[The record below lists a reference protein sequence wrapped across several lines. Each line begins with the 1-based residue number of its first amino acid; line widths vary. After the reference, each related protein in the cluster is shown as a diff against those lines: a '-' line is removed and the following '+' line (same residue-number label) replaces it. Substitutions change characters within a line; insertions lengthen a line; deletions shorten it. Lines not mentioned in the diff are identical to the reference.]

1 MTMSRMPTYLTL
13 PMLLVLGGA
22 ILSAAGACIA
32 TIRQN
37 QEKLQSATQRA
48 QFESELRA
56 KSDEIASLNREI
68 AASITGG
75 DSFPIAMY
83 MPAIDLAVND
93 PNVLSVAIR
102 VEGKYP
108 LFDAEFEHQ
117 DITLPL
123 PEDGIAALEAWKE
136 GHLPRLQG
144 GTLHVGIM
152 VPRGLITLRPEE
164 TYKKLKL
171 TTFARNGHFVQ
182 NTELKRGPTGRW
194 EMHYK
199 VVKAIPGEESKVL
212 KDD

>member
-1 MTMSRMPTYLTL
+1 MSRMPAYLTL
-13 PMLLVLGGA
+13 PTLVILGGA
-22 ILSAAGACIA
+22 LLSAVGAFLA
-32 TIRQN
+32 TVRQN
-37 QEKLQSATQRA
+37 QERLQSATQRV
-48 QFESELRA
+48 QFESELRS

-75 DSFPIAMY
+75 DSFSIAMY
-83 MPAIDLAVND
+83 MPPIAPAISD
-93 PNVLSVAIR
+93 PNILSVGIR

-117 DITLPL
+117 DLTEPL
-123 PEDGIAALEAWKE
+123 PEDGAAALKAWKE

-152 VPRGLITLRPEE
+152 VERGLISLRPEE

-171 TTFARNGHFVQ
+171 TTFARNGQFVQ
-182 NTELKRGPTGRW
+182 NTELKRDANGRW

-199 VVKAIPGEESKVL
+199 VLEVIPGEESKIL
-212 KDD
+212 KQE

>member
-1 MTMSRMPTYLTL
+1 MPAYLTL
-13 PMLLVLGGA
+13 PTLLVLGGA
-22 ILSAAGACIA
+22 ILSAVGAFVV
-32 TIRQN
+32 TVRQN
-37 QEKLQSATQRA
+37 QEKLKSASQRA
-48 QFESELRA
+48 QFESELRS

-83 MPAIDLAVND
+83 MPPMEPAVND

-117 DITLPL
+117 DVTVPL
-123 PEDGIAALEAWKE
+123 PNDGAAALEAWRK
-136 GHLPRLQG
+136 GYLPRLQG

-152 VPRGLITLRPEE
+152 VPRGLISLRPEE

-171 TTFARNGHFVQ
+171 TTFARNGNFVQ
-182 NTELKRGPTGRW
+182 NTELKRGSNGRW

-199 VVKAIPGEESKVL
+199 VLKVIPGQESKLL
-212 KDD
+212 KED

>member
-1 MTMSRMPTYLTL
+1 MPAYLTL
-13 PMLLVLGGA
+13 PTLIILGGA
-22 ILSAAGACIA
+22 ILSAMGAFLA
-32 TIRQN
+32 TVRQN

-48 QFESELRA
+48 QFESELRS

-83 MPAIDLAVND
+83 MPPIEPAVND
-93 PNVLSVAIR
+93 PNILSVAIR

-117 DITLPL
+117 DLTVPL
-123 PEDGIAALEAWKE
+123 PEDGAAALEAWRK

-152 VPRGLITLRPEE
+152 VQRGLISLRPEE

-171 TTFARNGHFVQ
+171 TTFARNGQFVQ
-182 NTELKRGPTGRW
+182 NTELKRDSSGRW

-199 VVKAIPGEESKVL
+199 VLKVIPGQESKVL
-212 KDD
+212 KEE

>member
-1 MTMSRMPTYLTL
+1 MSRMPVYLTF

-22 ILSAAGACIA
+22 ILSALGAFFA
-32 TIRQN
+32 TLSER

-48 QFESELRA
+48 RFEGELRA

-83 MPAIDLAVND
+83 MPPIDPAFND
-93 PNVLSVAIR
+93 PNILSVAIR

-117 DITLPL
+117 DVTERLPN
-123 PEDGIAALEAWKE
+123 DGAAALKAWKE

-144 GTLHVGIM
+144 GTLHAGIM
-152 VPRGLITLRPEE
+152 VQRGLINLRPDE

-171 TTFARNGHFVQ
+171 TTFARNGQFVQ
-182 NTELKRGPTGRW
+182 NTELKRGTNGRW
-194 EMHYK
+194 DMHYQVLK
-199 VVKAIPGEESKVL
+199 VIPGEESKML
-212 KDD
+212 KEE

>member
-1 MTMSRMPTYLTL
+1 MI
-13 PMLLVLGGA
+13 LVLGGA
-22 ILSAAGACIA
+22 ILSALGTFFA
-32 TIRQN
+32 TLSEK
-37 QEKLQSATQRA
+37 QEKLQSANQRA
-48 QFESELRA
+48 RFESELRT

-83 MPAIDLAVND
+83 MRPIDPALND
-93 PNVLSVAIR
+93 PNILSVAIR

-117 DITLPL
+117 DLTEPL
-123 PEDGIAALEAWKE
+123 PKEGAAALKAWQE

-152 VPRGLITLRPEE
+152 VQRGLISLRPEE

-171 TTFARNGHFVQ
+171 TTFARNGQFVQ
-182 NTELKRGPTGRW
+182 NTELKRDSNGRW
-194 EMHYK
+194 KIHYQVLK
-199 VVKAIPGEESKVL
+199 VIPGEESKML
-212 KDD
+212 KEE

>member
-1 MTMSRMPTYLTL
+1 MPSYLTL
-13 PMLLVLGGA
+13 PTLLVLAGA
-22 ILSAAGACIA
+22 ILSAVGAFVA
-32 TIRQN
+32 TVSQN
-37 QEKLQSATQRA
+37 QEKLRSATQRA

-83 MPAIDLAVND
+83 IPPIALAIND

-117 DITLPL
+117 DITTPL
-123 PEDGIAALEAWKE
+123 PEDGAAALEAWKK
-136 GHLPRLQG
+136 GYLPRVQG

-152 VPRGLITLRPEE
+152 VPRGLITLHPEE

-182 NTELKRGPTGRW
+182 NTELKRGSNGRW
-194 EMHYK
+194 EMHYN
-199 VVKAIPGEESKVL
+199 VL
-212 KDD
+212 RVIRGQEPKLLKGDL

>member
-1 MTMSRMPTYLTL
+1 MPAYLTL
-13 PMLLVLGGA
+13 PMLLVLGGT
-22 ILSAAGACIA
+22 ILSAAGAFFA
-32 TIRQN
+32 TLSEK
-37 QEKLQSATQRA
+37 QEKLQSANERA
-48 QFESELRA
+48 RFESELRS

-83 MPAIDLAVND
+83 MPPLEPAVND

-117 DITLPL
+117 DLTVPL
-123 PEDGIAALEAWKE
+123 PTDGVAALKAWKE
-136 GHLPRLQG
+136 GHLPPLQG

-152 VPRGLITLRPEE
+152 IQRGLISLRPEDN
-164 TYKKLKL
+164 YKKLKL
-171 TTFARNGHFVQ
+171 TTFARNGQFVQ
-182 NTELKRGPTGRW
+182 NTELKRDANGRW

-199 VVKAIPGEESKVL
+199 VLKVIPGQESKVL
-212 KDD
+212 KEE